1 MKKKWIAALLAVS
14 CAGAVAL
21 TACNGNTNSESSTEE
36 SSVESSVESSTE
48 ESSAQEASETSDEAQ
63 ELTVEKA
70 EQLVKDTLPL
80 DFEGITI
87 SLNDDNRSWNGR
99 TYYHFLLDTDQVTL
113 ETSVLVDKENGQVFT
128 YYPDGSAYAPTDD
141 PFCKSYGKEVSWAG
155 TYISGEGV
163 TLSLEPIDNNSF
175 EFTFTGSDGSLE
187 QQLAQVNGA
196 QADSTSIQGA
206 TVHFSQ
212 ENGVITVTVDGPL
225 PGTLSVAGTYSLAE

>member
-1 MKKKWIAALLAVS
+1 MKKTWIAALLAVS

-21 TACNGNTNSESSTEE
+21 TACNGNTQTESSVEE
-36 SSVESSVESSTE
+36 SSVESSIESSIE
-48 ESSAQEASETSDEAQ
+48 ESSESSAEPQ

-99 TYYHFLLDTDQVTL
+99 TYYHFLLDTDEVTL
-113 ETSVLVDKENGQVFT
+113 ETSVLVDKENSQVFT

-141 PFCKSYGKEVSWAG
+141 PFCKSYGQDVSWAG
-155 TYISGEGV
+155 IYTSAEGV
-163 TLSLEPIDNNSF
+163 TLSLEPIDSGSF
-175 EFTFTGSDGSLE
+175 EFTFTGADGSLE

-196 QADSTSIQGA
+196 QADSTSLQGA
-206 TVHFSQ
+206 TVHFVQ
-212 ENGVITVTVDGPL
+212 ENDVITVTVDGPL
-225 PGTLSVAGTYSLAE
+225 PGTLSVAGIYSPAE

>member
-21 TACNGNTNSESSTEE
+21 TACNGNTQNESSTEE
-36 SSVESSVESSTE
+36 SSLESSLESSVESSAE
-48 ESSAQEASETSDEAQ
+48 ENSESSAEAK
-63 ELTVEKA
+63 ELTAEQA
-70 EQLVKDTLPL
+70 EQLVKDSLPL

-113 ETSVLVDKENGQVFT
+113 ETSVLVDKENSQVFT
-128 YYPDGSAYAPTDD
+128 YYPDGSAYAPADD
-141 PFCKSYGKEVSWAG
+141 PFCKSYGQEVNWAG
-155 TYISGEGV
+155 TYVSEEGV
-163 TLSLEPIDNNSF
+163 TLSLEPIDSGSF

-187 QQLAQVNGA
+187 QQLAQANGT

-206 TVHFSQ
+206 TVHFVQ

>member
-21 TACNGNTNSESSTEE
+21 TACNGNTQNESSTEE
-36 SSVESSVESSTE
+36 SSLESSLESSVESSAE
-48 ESSAQEASETSDEAQ
+48 ENSESSAEAK
-63 ELTVEKA
+63 ELTAEQA
-70 EQLVKDTLPL
+70 EQLVKDSLPL

-113 ETSVLVDKENGQVFT
+113 ETSVLVDKENSQVFT
-128 YYPDGSAYAPTDD
+128 YYPDGSAYAPVDD
-141 PFCKSYGKEVSWAG
+141 PFCKSYGQEVNWAG
-155 TYISGEGV
+155 TYVSEEGV
-163 TLSLEPIDNNSF
+163 TLSLEPIDSGSF

-187 QQLAQVNGA
+187 QQLAQTNGT

-206 TVHFSQ
+206 TVHFVQ